1 MGLVLV
7 LFYLV
12 SSRVQEDKE
21 EVNVPSSQSEPS
33 DSRRGSWGCKGS
45 SLPSAGMG

>member
-1 MGLVLV
+1 MGLVL
-7 LFYLV
+7 FHLV
-12 SSRVQEDKE
+12 SSRVQGDKE
-21 EVNVPSSQSEPS
+21 EGNVPGSLSEPS